1 MITMRPRN
9 ERGQT
14 QIDWLNSYHSFS
26 FGEYYDPK
34 HMGFSDLR
42 VINDDYV
49 QPGQGFATHGHQN
62 MEIVTYVLEG
72 TLAHKDSLGNGSLI
86 LPGEVQRM
94 SAGSGIRHSEF
105 NPSDT
110 EQVHLLQIWILPEKK
125 GLTPSYEQKPFPVE
139 ERDGRWRLVVSPD
152 GRDGSLTIH
161 QSAEIYVARF
171 AQGQSL
177 SYQPQPD
184 RACWLHVATGVL
196 QVNDR
201 LLEAGDAIAVQDEAL
216 TLEGMSRDAEV
227 LLFDLR
233 KPES

>member
-1 MITMRPRN
+1 MITLRQRDQ
-9 ERGQT
+9 RGQT
-14 QIDWLNSYHSFS
+14 KIEWLDSYHSFS
-26 FGEYYDPK
+26 FGDYFDPQ

-86 LPGEVQRM
+86 HTGEVQRM

-105 NPSDT
+105 NPSET
-110 EQVHLLQIWILPEKK
+110 ERVHLLQIWILPEQQ
-125 GLTPSYEQKPFPVE
+125 GLTPSYQQIPFADE
-139 ERDGRWRLVVSPD
+139 EKDGRWCLIVSPD

-161 QSAEIYVARF
+161 QSTEIYVAQLS
-171 AQGQSL
+171 QGQSL
-177 SYQPQPD
+177 TYQPKPD
-184 RACWLHVATGVL
+184 RACWLQVATGVL

-201 LLEAGDAIAVQDEAL
+201 ILEAGDAVAVQDEAL
-216 TLEGMSRDAEV
+216 TLEGMSRKAEV

-233 KPES
+233 KPQ

>member
-14 QIDWLNSYHSFS
+14 QIDWLKSYHSFS
-26 FGEYYDPK
+26 FGDYFDPQ

-49 QPGQGFATHGHQN
+49 RPGQGFATHGHQN

-110 EQVHLLQIWILPEKK
+110 EPVHLLQIWILPEKK
-125 GLTPSYEQKPFPVE
+125 GLTPSYEQKPFPAE
-139 ERDGRWRLVVSPD
+139 EKDGRWRLVVSPD

-161 QSAEIYVARF
+161 QAAEIYVARLS
-171 AQGQSL
+171 QGQAL

-184 RACWLHVATGVL
+184 RACWLHVATGVA
-196 QVNDR
+196 QVNNR
-201 LLEAGDAIAVQDEAL
+201 LLEAGDAVAVQDEAL
-216 TLEGMSRDAEV
+216 SLEGMSRDAEV

-233 KPES
+233 KPEA